1 MVAVEELLTT
11 HQCAIQLCLQN
22 HTAMLVLHCFFC
34 VHYRRFVSSCLLVQI
49 ELMVLDISDHA
60 VRRQV
65 LDGVTISELLP

>member
-1 MVAVEELLTT
+1 MVAVELLTT
-11 HQCAIQLCLQN
+11 HQRAIQLWLQI
-22 HTAMLVLHCFFC
+22 HTAVLVLHCLFC

-65 LDGVTISELLP
+65 LDGVTLQQIM